1 MSDLNLGP
9 WLDDFGS
16 GLWLTIYLTLI
27 CAAFALVIAF
37 VLGMLARVK
46 HIVPRTFA
54 RTVIELF
61 RGTSLLVQLFWFV
74 FAFPVIA
81 GIVWTEPIIPAIV
94 AFSLNFGAYGAEVV
108 RGSINAVA
116 TSQWEA
122 AVALNLTPFQRMRR
136 VILPQAVPLMIPPFN
151 NLLIQLL
158 KSTPLVVLVPGV
170 LDFLSVGE
178 RYRRSSEGSSHYV
191 FLYIAELVV
200 YFLLAYAFTL
210 ILRALEAR
218 AKARLGRVEPRRK
231 IFSFRGPTPEE
242 ELPEERKVLA

>member
-1 MSDLNLGP
+1 VSDYNLGP
-9 WLDDFGS
+9 WLDDFQS
-16 GLWLTIYLTLI
+16 GLWVTIYLTVI
-27 CAAFALVIAF
+27 SAALALVIAF

-54 RTVIELF
+54 RFVIELF
-61 RGTSLLVQLFWFV
+61 RGTSLLIQLFWFA
-74 FAFPVIA
+74 FAFPVIV
-81 GIVWTEPIIPAIV
+81 GIVWTEPVIPVII

-116 TSQWEA
+116 TPQWEA

-158 KSTPLVVLVPGV
+158 KSAPLVFLIPGV

-178 RYRRSSEGSSHYV
+178 LYRRSETTHYV
-191 FLYIAELVV
+191 SLYVAELVV

-210 ILRALEAR
+210 VLRALEAR
-218 AKARLGRVEPRRK
+218 AKARLGRAEPRRK